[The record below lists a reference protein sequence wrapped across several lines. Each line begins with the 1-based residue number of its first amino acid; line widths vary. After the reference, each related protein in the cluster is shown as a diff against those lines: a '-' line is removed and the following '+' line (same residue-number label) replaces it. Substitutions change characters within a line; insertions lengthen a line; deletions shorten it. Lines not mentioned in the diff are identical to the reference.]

1 MKTFFCR
8 DAWAASKS
16 ATKNTK
22 KSNTDKK
29 TQHPKNGKN
38 KQKKSIF
45 NFVAEEDSLDYYLN
59 NNAGKSSDDGEDT
72 FDIFSSQDSL
82 TNDDDLTERN
92 ALSSKNKDKVEMV
105 RFAAADLKIDL
116 GQLSGDDECNE
127 KAIKDKTSNYCN
139 NDDAQDE
146 NNNEEQNELNQ
157 NNDIIISS
165 VASTSRQQYPKP
177 DNIPNLMLDLM
188 DDDKSQSV
196 AASLAKSLCKEI
208 DYKQEM
214 EMIYKKNVETS
225 LDDNESNITK
235 LNRKK
240 VNTINNSNNNYSP
253 HVNATIHHFGLNV
266 TNTTNSNHANTSTN
280 NNNFN
285 YTNNVHTTKNA
296 LNNKQ
301 VFLPMKIITKK

>member
-1 MKTFFCR
+1 M
-8 DAWAASKS
+8 
-16 ATKNTK
+16 K

-29 TQHPKNGKN
+29 TQHSKNSKN

-59 NNAGKSSDDGEDT
+59 NNAAKSSDDGEDT

-82 TNDDDLTERN
+82 TNDDDDLEKTERN
-92 ALSSKNKDKVEMV
+92 ALSSKNIDKVEMV

-116 GQLSGDDECNE
+116 GQLSGDDECDE
-127 KAIKDKTSNYCN
+127 KEIKDKKTNYYN

-146 NNNEEQNELNQ
+146 NNNNEEQ

-225 LDDNESNITK
+225 LDDNESNNTK

-253 HVNATIHHFGLNV
+253 HANATIHHFGLNV
-266 TNTTNSNHANTSTN
+266 TNTTNSNHATTSSNNNN

-285 YTNNVHTTKNA
+285 FNNNVHLTKNA
-296 LNNKQ
+296 FNNKQ
-301 VFLPMKIITKK
+301 VFLPMKIIKKK